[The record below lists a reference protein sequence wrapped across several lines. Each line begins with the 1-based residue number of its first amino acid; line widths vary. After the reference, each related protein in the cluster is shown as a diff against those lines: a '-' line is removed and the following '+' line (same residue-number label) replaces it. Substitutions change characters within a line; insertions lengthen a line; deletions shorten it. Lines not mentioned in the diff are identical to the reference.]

1 MFAYERRNEIKRILR
16 DKQSISVSELAGRFF
31 VSESTIRRDLD
42 MMSANGEIHRTYG
55 GAILVDSLS
64 VDMPI
69 TIRERENIDAKNSIA
84 RSAVNFIHSG
94 ATVILDTSSTVT
106 AMVPL
111 LGEFD
116 ALTVITNSIKTAYM
130 LNACSKITT
139 YCTGGRL
146 RGFNMSLVGAT
157 AVERLSE
164 INADIAF
171 ISCRGMTPEKG
182 ITEAS
187 DEEAQVKRAMIEAA
201 SRTVLLCD
209 SSKHGLVMMNRICQ
223 IGRLHAI
230 VSDRNMSHE
239 YISAIESV
247 GVKVVISSDA

>member
-1 MFAYERRNEIKRILR
+1 MVRYTVHMAVY
-16 DKQSISVSELAGRFF
+16 
-31 VSESTIRRDLD
+31 
-42 MMSANGEIHRTYG
+42 
-55 GAILVDSLS
+55 LVDSS

-69 TIRERENIDAKNSIA
+69 TMRTGKYRRQKQLA

-94 ATVILDTSSTVT
+94 ATVILDTSMVT
-106 AMVPL
+106 AMVPHL
-111 LGEFD
+111 EFD

-247 GVKVVISSDA
+247 GVKVVISSCAHRHFTLIFI